1 MGILKLVSITIDVVF
16 IVSSSI
22 IFLLCF
28 FLLVECVAALLPL
41 AIGKSR
47 QRNPDVKVAIL
58 IPAHNEELAIQSTV
72 QQIIDT
78 TQQPYRLIVIAD
90 NCTDATATSAR
101 LAGATVIER
110 QDKQLLG
117 KGYAMDFGVNFLVS
131 NPPDVVV
138 FIDAD
143 CQVEAGTIE
152 KLTKKALR
160 TNHPVQATYLMETPS
175 NPTPK
180 DAISAF
186 AFKVKNLVRS
196 RGMSKLGLPCLL
208 SGTGMAFPWSV
219 IRAVDLASGDIVE
232 DMKLG
237 LNLNIAGYTPL
248 YCPEARV
255 IGNLPQNAQA
265 ATSQRTRWEHGHL
278 HTISNYVPMLIGAAI
293 HQGRLDLLG
302 VALDLCI
309 PPLSLLVVVWAGLL
323 VSSLLIG
330 ILSSFWIPV
339 MMATAAGV
347 ALMSAIFT
355 AWWKFSRDDL
365 PLSQLLSIPIYI
377 LWKIPLYLKF
387 FVQPQKAWIR
397 TERD

>member
-1 MGILKLVSITIDVVF
+1 MGILKLVNITIDVVF
-16 IVSSSI
+16 VISSLLV
-22 IFLLCF
+22 FLLCF

-41 AIGKSR
+41 TVGKSR
-47 QRNPDVKVAIL
+47 QRNLDAKVAIL
-58 IPAHNEELAIQSTV
+58 IPAHNEELTIQSTI
-72 QQIIDT
+72 QQILST
-78 TQQPYRLIVIAD
+78 TQQLCSLIVIAD
-90 NCTDATATSAR
+90 NCTDATATVAR
-101 LAGATVIER
+101 IAGATVIER
-110 QDKQLLG
+110 QDQQHLG
-117 KGYAMDFGVNFLVS
+117 KGYAMDFGLNFLAS

-138 FIDAD
+138 FVDAD

-152 KLTKKALR
+152 KLTKKAAR
-160 TNHPVQATYLMETPS
+160 TNHPIQATYLMETPS

-293 HQGRLDLLG
+293 SQGRLDLLG

-309 PPLSLLVVVWAGLL
+309 PPLSLLVVIWIGLL
-323 VSSLLIG
+323 VSSVLIG

-347 ALMSAIFT
+347 ALMSAIFI

>member
-1 MGILKLVSITIDVVF
+1 MGILELVNFSANLALVTISLLVL
-16 IVSSSI
+16 
-22 IFLLCF
+22 LLCV

-41 AIGKSR
+41 TVGRTR
-47 QRNPDVKVAIL
+47 QRNLDPKVAIL
-58 IPAHNEELAIQSTV
+58 IPAHNEELTIQSTI
-72 QQIIDT
+72 QQILST
-78 TQQPYRLIVIAD
+78 TKQLCSLIVIAD
-90 NCTDATATSAR
+90 NCTDATATVAR

-110 QDKQLLG
+110 QNQQLLG
-117 KGYAMDFGVNFLVS
+117 KGYAMDFGLNFLAS
-131 NPPDVVV
+131 NPPDVVI

-143 CQVEAGTIE
+143 CQVETGTIE

-160 TNHPVQATYLMETPS
+160 TNHPIQATYLMETPS

-278 HTISNYVPMLIGAAI
+278 HTISNYVPMLVGAAI
-293 HQGRLDLLG
+293 RQGRLDLLG
-302 VALDLCI
+302 VALDICI
-309 PPLSLLVVVWAGLL
+309 PPLSLLVVIWIGLL
-323 VSSLLIG
+323 VSSLLLG
-330 ILSSFWIPV
+330 IVGSFWIPA
-339 MMATAAGV
+339 MIATAAGV
-347 ALMSAIFT
+347 ALILAIFT

-387 FVQPQKAWIR
+387 FVQPQKAWVR

>member
-387 FVQPQKAWIR
+387 FVQPQKVWIR

>member
-1 MGILKLVSITIDVVF
+1 MGILEFVNLSINVVIIGACLVAFV
-16 IVSSSI
+16 
-22 IFLLCF
+22 LCF
-28 FLLVECVAALLPL
+28 FLLVECITALLPSET
-41 AIGKSR
+41 GKTF
-47 QRNPDVKVAIL
+47 QRNVNPRVAIL
-58 IPAHNEELAIQSTV
+58 IPAHNEELTIKPTI
-72 QQIIDT
+72 QQILAT
-78 TQQPYRLIVIAD
+78 TPKSYRLIVIAD
-90 NCTDATATSAR
+90 NCTDETATVAR
-101 LAGATVIER
+101 SVGATVIER
-110 QDKQLLG
+110 QDSQRLG
-117 KGYAMDFGVNFLVS
+117 KGYAMDFGLNFLAA

-143 CQVEAGTIE
+143 SQVEFGTIE
-152 KLTKKALR
+152 KLTQKAAR
-160 TNHPVQATYLMETPS
+160 TNHPIQATYLMAKPN

-196 RGMSKLGLPCLL
+196 RGMAKLGLPCLL
-208 SGTGMAFPWSV
+208 SGTGMAFPWGV

-237 LNLNIAGYTPL
+237 LNLNLAGHTPL

-255 IGNLPQNAQA
+255 IGSLPQNTLA
-265 ATSQRTRWEHGHL
+265 ATTQRTRWEHGHL
-278 HTISNYVPMLIGAAI
+278 HTISTHVPILLSAAI
-293 HQGRLDLLG
+293 RQRRIDLLL

-309 PPLSLLVVVWAGLL
+309 PPLSLLVVIWIGLL
-323 VSSLLIG
+323 VTSLLIAIFSG
-330 ILSSFWIPV
+330 FWIPV
-339 MMATAAGV
+339 MITSAAGV
-347 ALMSAIFT
+347 ALMSAIFI

-365 PLSQLLSIPIYI
+365 PLTQLLSIPIYI

>member
-1 MGILKLVSITIDVVF
+1 MGILKFVNFSTDVVLVA
-16 IVSSSI
+16 ISLVV
-22 IFLLCF
+22 FLLCF

-41 AIGKSR
+41 AVGKSH
-47 QRNPDVKVAIL
+47 QRNLDAKVAIL
-58 IPAHNEELAIQSTV
+58 IPAHNEELAIQSTI
-72 QQIIDT
+72 QQILAT
-78 TQQPYRLIVIAD
+78 NQQPDRLIVIAD
-90 NCTDATATSAR
+90 NCTDATASVAR
-101 LAGATVIER
+101 TCGATVIER
-110 QDKQLLG
+110 QDQQHLG
-117 KGYAMDFGVNFLVS
+117 KGYAMDFGLNFLAS

-138 FIDAD
+138 FVDAD

-160 TNHPVQATYLMETPS
+160 TNHPIQATYLMETPS

-255 IGNLPQNAQA
+255 IGNLPQNTQA

-278 HTISNYVPMLIGAAI
+278 HTISNYVPMLLGAAI
-293 HQGRLDLLG
+293 SQGRLDLLG

-309 PPLSLLVVVWAGLL
+309 PPLSLLVVIWIGLL
-323 VSSLLIG
+323 VSSVLIG
-330 ILSSFWIPV
+330 ILSNFWIPV
-339 MMATAAGV
+339 MIATAAGV